1 MSIRRFFPVV
11 ISLVFASQSLPLAS
25 AAGSQPDVN
34 FKIYSPGAASAP
46 VGNDASRVVVEIS
59 DVAGK

>member
-1 MSIRRFFPVV
+1 MHPKV
-11 ISLVFASQSLPLAS
+11 IVEARISKSGQAQVSDGDLT
-25 AAGSQPDVN
+25 GR
-34 FKIYSPGAASAP
+34 SAP